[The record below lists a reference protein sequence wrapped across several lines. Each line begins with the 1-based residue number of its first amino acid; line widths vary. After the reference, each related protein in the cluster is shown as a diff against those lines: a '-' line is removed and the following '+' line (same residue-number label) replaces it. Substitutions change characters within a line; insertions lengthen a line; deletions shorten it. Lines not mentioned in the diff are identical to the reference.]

1 MASVIVEDM
10 IDQYPQATP
19 EEFVE
24 ILASQLSNGRQ
35 ATDFISR
42 IQGAVDETS
51 VSRESDSQDVT
62 SLDVAPVSEAPAAGT
77 LSPEFLSRCRQ
88 TLMRCI
94 GPMAN
99 YLVDDTLADFPNLA
113 PQELVTRLAAE
124 IPDRKKAD
132 DFCRQMQ

>member
-1 MASVIVEDM
+1 M

-42 IQGAVDETS
+42 IQGVVEEHSA
-51 VSRESDSQDVT
+51 SREPDPHDVT
-62 SLDVAPVSEAPAAGT
+62 MPDLEPLSEPPSPAANA

-99 YLVDDTLADFPNLA
+99 YLVDDTLADFPHLS
-113 PQELVTRLAAE
+113 PQDLVTRLAAE

-132 DFCRQMQ
+132 DFRRQMQ